1 MTSPKEESIS
11 RLTEN
16 IESILTAIS
25 NPSLDVLVR
34 DEYFEAVGPLITAL
48 HGVDVSQHYYNKVA
62 RHYDHL
68 LLERL
73 GISDDITL
81 YQQRLLGKG

>member
-16 IESILTAIS
+16 IESILLAIS
-25 NPSLDVLVR
+25 NPSLDCLVR
-34 DEYFEAVGPLITAL
+34 EEYFAAAGPLITAL
-48 HGVDVSQHYYNKVA
+48 HGVDVSQHYYNKVV

-68 LLERL
+68 FLERL
-73 GISDDITL
+73 GISDTITQ
-81 YQQRLLGKG
+81 YQQRLLGNG